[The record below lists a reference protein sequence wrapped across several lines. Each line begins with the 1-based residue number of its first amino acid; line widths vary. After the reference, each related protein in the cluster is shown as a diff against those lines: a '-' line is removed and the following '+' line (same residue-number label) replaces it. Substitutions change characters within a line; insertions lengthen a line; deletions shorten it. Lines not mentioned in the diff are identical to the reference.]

1 MTKVKTAVNT
11 NEHIKNRKFSK
22 KEDDGSITTMLCLE
36 ANGLNKLHSI
46 DEPALINKEQHKKE
60 YYLNGIKYS
69 YEIWNEIRKGREG
82 LPWYKKPAPKGVTHR
97 N

>member
-1 MTKVKTAVNT
+1 MGKSTVNT
-11 NEHIKNRKFSK
+11 NE
-22 KEDDGSITTMLCLE
+22 
-36 ANGLNKLHSI
+36 
-46 DEPALINKEQHKKE
+46 HKKE
-60 YYLNGIKYS
+60 YYLNGIEYS

>member
-1 MTKVKTAVNT
+1 MGKSTVNT
-11 NEHIKNRKFSK
+11 NEHIKNKKYSK

-46 DEPALINKEQHKKE
+46 DEPALINKIQHKKE
-60 YYLNGIKYS
+60 YYLNGIEYS

>member
-1 MTKVKTAVNT
+1 MGKSTVNT
-11 NEHIKNRKFSK
+11 NEHIKNKKYSK

-46 DEPALINKEQHKKE
+46 DEPALINKIQHKKE
-60 YYLNGIKYS
+60 YYLNGIEYS

-82 LPWYKKPAPKGVTHR
+82 LPWYKNPAMKGTSRH
-97 N
+97 